1 MGLQILASLGA
12 AAFTADVSSA
22 FGQTIKGQRRSEGA
36 ERLFATPPKEGIP
49 GEEDD
54 ILIEILSEIYG
65 LVSGPPG
72 WRQTLLTEFKG
83 LTFSRHPLAPCVVL
97 MYECLHGEEKPSLSG
112 LIIIETDDLLG
123 GGSDQNFMM
132 RSRSCVR
139 GSNLDHGTTSPTA
152 KDNMAAGRSGK
163 CPTKDSPLT

>member
-49 GEEDD
+49 GEEED

-97 MYECLHGEEKPSLSG
+97 MYECLHGEKKPSLSG
-112 LIIIETDDLLG
+112 LIIICLLYT
-123 GGSDQNFMM
+123 SD
-132 RSRSCVR
+132 
-139 GSNLDHGTTSPTA
+139 
-152 KDNMAAGRSGK
+152 AA
-163 CPTKDSPLT
+163 DE